1 MLVPRAASPPCTPS
15 SPCYPPLPNGEGLSW
30 PWHDALTWPKDVWH
44 LSSLPWCCPT
54 VLPQLRLCV
63 SKLNFSPDGEIAV
76 QGSGWPRPAGNSSTC
91 SRCQSESSYCTYTKE
106 TKIEDV
112 SGWFY
117 METSCFAGPGFALL
131 VLRPALPEVPLHC
144 IMLYSI
150 WFLLPIIIF

>member
-63 SKLNFSPDGEIAV
+63 SEFLTR
-76 QGSGWPRPAGNSSTC
+76 WGNSRAGKRGGRGQHVTAAPAPGASLRAAIAPTQRRQRLKM
-91 SRCQSESSYCTYTKE
+91 SR
-106 TKIEDV
+106 V
-112 SGWFY
+112 
-117 METSCFAGPGFALL
+117 GFIWKPVVLL
-131 VLRPALPEVPLHC
+131 VLALLYLSYAPPCQRFLSTALCC
-144 IMLYSI
+144 IPSGFYC
-150 WFLLPIIIF
+150 P